1 MKIIRDD
8 LGYYKIQPDKFGD
21 SRGYFSPYYIKEN
34 LDNEEIGLDVNEL
47 YRTPVKESVVHKFDV
62 DDTCLIEV
70 LSGRGMC
77 LISDPNFKNSE
88 SYVILNA
95 REGNQALI
103 PAGLKKQFVSFDD
116 DTVIQVLHN
125 SPEVKHNDYPKL
137 RSTPLEDCFEVFP
150 HKSLDGS
157 VYVYNQKIF
166 GEDGLPFD
174 KVVQCNRSMSSKGT
188 IRGLH
193 YQLDPF
199 CQAKIV
205 EVIQGKAID
214 VVVDCRTDSK
224 SFGKYTS
231 VVLDPKEANQL
242 LVPRGFAHGFI
253 ALENNTVFQYLVD
266 NKYAPKYEDGITW
279 DDPELEIPWTEM
291 FEEYGITEPLLS
303 EKDLKHDTLSLKL
316 KKNEIKFRK

>member
-1 MKIIRDD
+1 MKIVKSD
-8 LGYYKIQPDKFGD
+8 LGFYDIKPDKFGD

-34 LDNEEIGLDVNEL
+34 LDKENIETVVNEL
-47 YRTPVKESVVHKFDV
+47 NRYSVKESFVQKFDI
-62 DDTCLIEV
+62 DDTCLIEA

-77 LISDPNFKNSE
+77 IISDPKSKGSE
-88 SYVILNA
+88 GYVTLSA
-95 REGNQALI
+95 LEGNQVLI
-103 PAGLKKQFVSFDD
+103 PAGLKKAFVSFDN
-116 DTVIQVLHN
+116 DTVIQVLQSAHM
-125 SPEVKHNDYPKL
+125 ERKYDFTKFK
-137 RSTPLEDCFEVFP
+137 STPLEDCFEIYP
-150 HKSLDGS
+150 TKSIDGRLK
-157 VYVYNQKIF
+157 VYDQKFF

-174 KVVQCNRSMSSKGT
+174 KVVQCNRRMSSKGT

-214 VVVDCRTDSK
+214 VVVDCRTNSS

-242 LVPRGFAHGFI
+242 FVPRGFAHGFI
-253 ALENNTVFQYLVD
+253 ALEDNTVFQYLVD

-279 DDPELEIPWTEM
+279 DDPELEIPWDSM
-291 FEEYGITEPLLS
+291 FKEYGIEEPLLS

>member
-1 MKIIRDD
+1 MKIIKND
-8 LGYYKIQPDKFGD
+8 LGFYTINPDKFGD

-34 LDNEEIGLDVNEL
+34 MDKEGIPTAVNEL
-47 YRTPVKESVVHKFDV
+47 NRIPLKENFAYDFDV
-62 DDTCLIEV
+62 EDTCLVEV
-70 LSGRGMC
+70 LEGRGMC
-77 LISDPNFKNSE
+77 LISDPNTKGSE
-88 SYVILNA
+88 TYVILNE

-103 PAGLKKQFVSFDD
+103 PAGLNKKFVSFTK
-116 DTVIQVLHN
+116 DTVIQVLQR
-125 SPEVKHNDYPKL
+125 SKTVKNTDIPRIK
-137 RSTPLEDCFEVFP
+137 STGLEDCYEIYPQKF
-150 HKSLDGS
+150 LDGK
-157 VYVYNQKIF
+157 VNVYNQSIF

-214 VVVDCRTDSK
+214 VVVDCRTNSS

-231 VVLDPKEANQL
+231 VVLDPKQANQL
-242 LVPRGFAHGFI
+242 FVPRGYAHGFI
-253 ALENNTVFQYLVD
+253 ALEDNTVFQYLVD

-279 DDPELEIPWTEM
+279 DDAELGIPWAEM

-316 KKNEIKFRK
+316 KKNEIQFRK